1 MAKITIKRTTSN
13 DFPNSLDFGE
23 LAYIMGTNKLVIG
36 NNNNTIT
43 TLNDVSNRRNIV
55 RANINTNYNIAN
67 FTNSHYYLNPT
78 VDNLLITLPNNVLS
92 GNYLVIRNI
101 SNINKFIINYNNNDL
116 FTLGLNTN
124 GYEAELTFDGIEW
137 QVTIY

>member
-43 TLNDVSNRRNIV
+43 TL
-55 RANINTNYNIAN
+55 Y
-67 FTNSHYYLNPT
+67 
-78 VDNLLITLPNNVLS
+78 
-92 GNYLVIRNI
+92 
-101 SNINKFIINYNNNDL
+101 II
-116 FTLGLNTN
+116 
-124 GYEAELTFDGIEW
+124 I
-137 QVTIY
+137 